1 MSDCIT
7 KIIPRDP
14 LFIATETSLSNAKA
28 IILQS
33 IKCDS
38 VVIEHNE
45 TPSFIDCGS
54 NLESIRCPEC
64 GEALDFG
71 WWGEAMDGAF
81 EWGFLTLEVETPCC
95 AKKTSLNELRYDF
108 PCGFACCAVNVLN
121 PVSPIDE
128 KTLDSVRNILGT
140 DVRVIQAHT

>member
-28 IILQS
+28 IILKS

-81 EWGFLTLEVETPCC
+81 EGGFLTLEV
-95 AKKTSLNELRYDF
+95 
-108 PCGFACCAVNVLN
+108 
-121 PVSPIDE
+121 
-128 KTLDSVRNILGT
+128 
-140 DVRVIQAHT
+140 